1 MRSLI
6 IIGVFVVVMVY
17 VIKQTNNPTPV
28 LSPNLLGPGP
38 TLPPSNVPTVGAS
51 YGANT
56 YPGMMG
62 ATYTPVPG
70 SPGLLM
76 SVVYSGNSGCS

>member
-1 MRSLI
+1 MKSLI
-6 IIGVFVVVMVY
+6 IVGVFVVVMIY
-17 VIKQTNNPTPV
+17 VVKKTTAPIVTATDTGV
-28 LSPNLLGPGP
+28 GP
-38 TLPPSNVPTVGAS
+38 TAPPSMVPTVGAS
-51 YGANT
+51 YGSNT